1 MTGRQVLQE
10 LGVVGEQDNKM
21 PSNEKKRD
29 YIGSITEVRNVDTG
43 IPRVKTTMKKGL
55 SKEDKDRFIAAKK
68 AGEVPPA
75 DLVETISVLDSEGN
89 PATIKG
95 PSPTFTFNKQ
105 DGRIASNKGGDLYQS
120 GLEDFLYKNLDNKL
134 SKDELLNEYK
144 AYRPEINTRLLLGS
158 RGERAH
164 GTYAGGS
171 LEYLQRIPQLIEG
184 FTTTGAPNTPD
195 KKFDTSY
202 DDFGI
207 VQYTPN
213 QRMLFRTY

>member
-95 PSPTFTFNKQ
+95 PLQHLHLINKT
-105 DGRIASNKGGDLYQS
+105 
-120 GLEDFLYKNLDNKL
+120 E
-134 SKDELLNEYK
+134 E
-144 AYRPEINTRLLLGS
+144 
-158 RGERAH
+158 
-164 GTYAGGS
+164 
-171 LEYLQRIPQLIEG
+171 
-184 FTTTGAPNTPD
+184 
-195 KKFDTSY
+195 
-202 DDFGI
+202 
-207 VQYTPN
+207 
-213 QRMLFRTY
+213 